1 MLVFDILILILY
13 IYFTLQAILFYT
25 PRWLW
30 KSWEGGKI
38 HALIMDLDIGICS
51 EAEKKQKKKLLL
63 DYLWENLR
71 WVSPD
76 ILRAHH
82 LWRESNVISV

>member
-1 MLVFDILILILY
+1 MIAFP
-13 IYFTLQAILFYT
+13 LQAILFYT

-71 WVSPD
+71 YV
-76 ILRAHH
+76 
-82 LWRESNVISV
+82 